1 MHGGASEPPEAEE
14 PVRLEHDVAPDE
26 EQLCLGDAFECTDN
40 HMHYIRKVSEEG
52 Q

>member
-1 MHGGASEPPEAEE
+1 MQDGASEPPEAQK

-26 EQLCLGDAFECTDN
+26 EQPYLGDAFECADD
-40 HMHYIRKVSEEG
+40 HVHYIRKVSEEG